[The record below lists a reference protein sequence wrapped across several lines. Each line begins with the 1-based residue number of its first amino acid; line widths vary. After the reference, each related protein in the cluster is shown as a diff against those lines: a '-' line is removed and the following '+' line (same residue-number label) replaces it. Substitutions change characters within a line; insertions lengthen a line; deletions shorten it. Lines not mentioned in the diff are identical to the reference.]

1 MHSLRSLQQLLDS
14 AFRVPGTNIQFGW
27 DPIIG
32 LLPWIGDI
40 LAAIFSC
47 AIILQ
52 AHHMQVPRVVQLRMV
67 MNVLID
73 VVLGVIPVFGDVAD
87 LLVFQWHGE
96 MLFNPASGFIYC
108 PAFGFQPVNYTRF
121 CGQAKCQERLRERW
135 SGGVVEKCK
144 TPILHHSNTPPLH
157 LNRLVPPEIGHC

>member
-1 MHSLRSLQQLLDS
+1 MSALRSLQHRLDS

-32 LLPWIGDI
+32 LVPWLGD
-40 LAAIFSC
+40 LLTAIFSC

-67 MNVLID
+67 MNVGID

-87 LLVFQWHGE
+87 VFWKSNARNFALLERHAAQVATATAGDW
-96 MLFNPASGFIYC
+96 LFVTGIMAAVVVIAAVPLAVMYWLVHALVADFPAL
-108 PAFGFQPVNYTRF
+108 AR
-121 CGQAKCQERLRERW
+121 
-135 SGGVVEKCK
+135 
-144 TPILHHSNTPPLH
+144 
-157 LNRLVPPEIGHC
+157 